1 MAPEKALLHLERYV
15 DLQGSLN
22 SEETAELMQSFNVK
36 YETLEKE
43 QTIALALFIALAA
56 VSAVLAVMKNK
67 AARALEEKNAVLV
80 KANLDKEKLLT
91 IAKSNIPKEVTSE
104 ILSIASSTDA
114 MPEVKLT
121 KREMQ
126 IAESLRRITTKAVEK
141 KFPTAFFLCEV
152 T

>member
-1 MAPEKALLHLERYV
+1 MAPEKDLLHLERYV

-67 AARALEEKNAVLV
+67 A
-80 KANLDKEKLLT
+80 
-91 IAKSNIPKEVTSE
+91 S
-104 ILSIASSTDA
+104 
-114 MPEVKLT
+114 
-121 KREMQ
+121 RE
-126 IAESLRRITTKAVEK
+126 
-141 KFPTAFFLCEV
+141 
-152 T
+152 